1 MWLSFWKYRFF
12 SHHTADP
19 KLEVQFEST
28 VYSWGALHVKTPP
41 HSSHLLTLSPSLLN
55 FTQWTS
61 WKWSTR
67 RGEDLSRQRIKNEQ
81 NDLSSLHQFNFGAKS
96 LSFKAFFLRLLSSEM
111 MKEKSGLSLRDGN
124 VGKIRFTVHLNCEK
138 SHLPTETIS
147 CSVQFISLLS
157 CLLIKCSLQ
166 FSMLFII

>member
-1 MWLSFWKYRFF
+1 MEMIY
-12 SHHTADP
+12 TA
-19 KLEVQFEST
+19 
-28 VYSWGALHVKTPP
+28 G
-41 HSSHLLTLSPSLLN
+41 
-55 FTQWTS
+55 
-61 WKWSTR
+61 
-67 RGEDLSRQRIKNEQ
+67 RGSESRQRIKNEL
-81 NDLSSLHQFNFGAKS
+81 NDLSSLHQFNFGTKS
-96 LSFKAFFLRLLSSEM
+96 LSFKAFSLRLLSSEM

-157 CLLIKCSLQ
+157 CLVIKCSLQ